1 MGSKIVIPVCFWG
14 QLREFKHFNAHYQE
28 FLESE
33 KYTYK
38 FYIATWE
45 SPYLEKLTLPFESEY
60 AANEQEHIHK
70 LREVTYARLKD
81 EDSNVDLT
89 AARIAFHLHNIKDL
103 FAEDQ
108 SKYEFYLFTRPDH
121 LLNRLAFEYQ
131 LDCMIESKVNTFN
144 KPVISLK
151 EGIVVQHGLSAP
163 YDVFFIANTSG
174 TKLMLEMY
182 ENVFIKDEL
191 KDIKIPK
198 ITGPHKTWGTYITNN
213 DFIVLSFPISSK
225 NGHWY
230 KKTDR
235 PRLL

>member
-1 MGSKIVIPVCFWG
+1 
-14 QLREFKHFNAHYQE
+14 
-28 FLESE
+28 
-33 KYTYK
+33 
-38 FYIATWE
+38 
-45 SPYLEKLTLPFESEY
+45 
-60 AANEQEHIHK
+60 
-70 LREVTYARLKD
+70 
-81 EDSNVDLT
+81 
-89 AARIAFHLHNIKDL
+89 
-103 FAEDQ
+103 
-108 SKYEFYLFTRPDH
+108 
-121 LLNRLAFEYQ
+121 
-131 LDCMIESKVNTFN
+131 MIESKVNTFN

-151 EGIVVQHGLSAP
+151 EGIVAQHGLSAP